1 MVDRAVDVVFAFPN
15 DITAEIG
22 CDLQLPLYF
31 GFIPQWPL
39 NYIEVQLEG
48 GEVSLSNFPA
58 PYIFHSITVKPKSG
72 KKRTEVA
79 YKYEDGRGEEWWT
92 T

>member
-22 CDLQLPLYF
+22 CDLQLPPYF